1 MKKIVLFIFI
11 LLAALL
17 VISAVGNLDS
27 YAFQDI
33 FEGTGKGESGGS
45 ANKGDSQITPMVY
58 LSAEG
63 IAYANTLD
71 ANFRLYEADTNLLI
85 FEAGAVNR
93 EYDFSPYME
102 KGKFY
107 YVVIDQILT
116 ITGGEYRGNTIVYL
130 GSNTAEEPGS
140 ESGDDSGEST
150 YTVTFGMD
158 GVAQLHGNLTGECTW
173 ILYNEDGTEVARHPA
188 EGIEYNFCYIGSDE
202 IVLGMGYRYYVVC
215 DLIDPMTGVR
225 IATVQSEVV
234 QFD

>member
-33 FEGTGKGESGGS
+33 FEGTGKGDSGGRTD
-45 ANKGDSQITPMVY
+45 KGDSQITPMVY

-63 IAYANTLD
+63 IAYANTSD
-71 ANFRLYEADTNLLI
+71 ANLRLYEADTNLLI
-85 FEAGAVNR
+85 FEIGAVNG

-130 GSNTAEEPGS
+130 GSNTDEEPGS
-140 ESGDDSGEST
+140 ESGDEPSEST

-158 GVAQLHGNLTGECTW
+158 GVAQLHGDLTGECIW
-173 ILYNEDGTEVARHPA
+173 ILYNEDGTEVARHPG
-188 EGIEYNFCYIGSDE
+188 EGFEFNFGYSGSDE
-202 IVLGMGYRYYVVC
+202 IVAAMGYRYYVVC
-215 DLIDPMTGVR
+215 DLIDSVTCVR